1 MIKKSEKKEK
11 TQQKSK
17 NKKIFNI
24 ISTVL
29 LAVVFLFLIF
39 VIAVAIVQKKA
50 GSDVKLFEKYYM
62 YSVVTDSMEPTIM
75 AGEVIWSR
83 AATESDIKE
92 GAIIT
97 FIAPSGNLKG
107 YNETH
112 RIKTI
117 ERDENN
123 IIIGIK
129 TKGDNSQGEDNWTLQ
144 PPDVK
149 AVYVKSLTVMSAF
162 RTFMAKPAGFIT
174 VIVLPLLV
182 VLILFMIGFVKDK
195 VKLDEEERKEK
206 EGNKATSLD
215 ELTDEQKKAL
225 AEQIIAKQAAEALQA
240 KAEENEKIDV
250 EEKKDIE

>member
-1 MIKKSEKKEK
+1 MIKKSENKENA
-11 TQQKSK
+11 QQKSRS
-17 NKKIFNI
+17 KKIFNI

-50 GSDVKLFEKYYM
+50 GSDVKLFGKYYM
-62 YSVVTDSMEPTIM
+62 YSVVTDSMEPAIM

-83 AATESDIKE
+83 AATESDIQE

-112 RIKTI
+112 RIESI
-117 ERDENN
+117 ERDDNGN
-123 IIIGIK
+123 IIGIK
-129 TKGDNSQGEDNWTLQ
+129 TKGDNSVGEDSWTLQ
-144 PPDVK
+144 PSDVK

-162 RTFMAKPAGFIT
+162 RTFMAKPVGFIT

-195 VKLDEEERKEK
+195 AKLDEEERKEK
-206 EGNKATSLD
+206 EGIKPTSLD

-225 AEQIIAKQAAEALQA
+225 AEQIIAKQAADALQP
-240 KAEENEKIDV
+240 KEEE
-250 EEKKDIE
+250 KDIE